1 MCPRERL
8 VLPGES
14 GLVLSGWKVWEGSR
28 WTCEGR
34 RPGLLGRE
42 KAMWELSGLG
52 CREQGT
58 GGGQKTRAGETLC
71 RLICSDLLVESAVE
85 STGRRKPGG
94 YSIEQQEPQRPPVW
108 ESWREQRARYLKALS
123 FLRGAVSRKPTLGP
137 SVQHRGPAA
146 LVC

>member
-1 MCPRERL
+1 MGGRSGRAPGGPAGAQART
-8 VLPGES
+8 PGEGES
-14 GLVLSGWKVWEGSR
+14 HVGALR
-28 WTCEGR
+28 
-34 RPGLLGRE
+34 
-42 KAMWELSGLG
+42 A
-52 CREQGT
+52 
-58 GGGQKTRAGETLC
+58 GQKTRAGQTL
-71 RLICSDLLVESAVE
+71 E

-94 YSIEQQEPQRPPVW
+94 YSIEQREPQRPPDW

>member
-1 MCPRERL
+1 MDLRGLQART
-8 VLPGES
+8 PGEGES
-14 GLVLSGWKVWEGSR
+14 HVGALRAGL
-28 WTCEGR
+28 
-34 RPGLLGRE
+34 
-42 KAMWELSGLG
+42 
-52 CREQGT
+52 QGA

-94 YSIEQQEPQRPPVW
+94 YSIEQQEPQRPPDW

>member
-1 MCPRERL
+1 MGGRSGRAPGGPAGAAGQDSWGERESCGSSEGWAAGSRERE
-8 VLPGES
+8 VD
-14 GLVLSGWKVWEGSR
+14 
-28 WTCEGR
+28 R
-34 RPGLLGRE
+34 RPGLG
-42 KAMWELSGLG
+42 
-52 CREQGT
+52 
-58 GGGQKTRAGETLC
+58 

-94 YSIEQQEPQRPPVW
+94 YSIEQQEPQRPPDW
-108 ESWREQRARYLKALS
+108 ESLREQRARYLKALS

>member
-1 MCPRERL
+1 MD
-8 VLPGES
+8 
-14 GLVLSGWKVWEGSR
+14 
-28 WTCEGR
+28 R
-34 RPGLLGRE
+34 RPGLG
-42 KAMWELSGLG
+42 K
-52 CREQGT
+52 
-58 GGGQKTRAGETLC
+58 
-71 RLICSDLLVESAVE
+71 LICSDLLVESAVE

-94 YSIEQQEPQRPPVW
+94 YSIEQREPQRPPDW